1 MIAEKRN
8 LCFSFLSPA
17 THMLISSLLW
27 CSYLFFLAPATHRV
41 ISSPLW
47 SSHLLWP
54 CLQVAA
60 AIILVQLRKCVIG
73 EVEATPETCVACL
86 ANTYSLNS
94 TDNSCYA
101 CPPNANCTG
110 GADLVPLQQYWHSAP
125 DSDFMVSC
133 PNSNACKGD
142 REELLSCKAA
152 AYAIQAGQPAVSCP
166 GCVSVR
172 LYVRWSVCLSACL
185 SVIVAVA
192 TAHAADRPAS
202 VQLFHESCSMIK

>member
-8 LCFSFLSPA
+8 LCFFFLSPA

-94 TDNSCYA
+94 TDQSCYA

-152 AYAIQAGQPAVSCP
+152 AYAIQAGQPAVRCSRSVCP
-166 GCVSVR
+166 
-172 LYVRWSVCLSACL
+172 SVCLSACL
-185 SVIVAVA
+185 SLLLL
-192 TAHAADRPAS
+192 PLLM
-202 VQLFHESCSMIK
+202 QLTELPLFDESCSMINCWAHMGHKVQ